1 MREILFRA
9 WWKDGGGLVDQNAYV
24 IRSNGT
30 VEFPEGGW
38 DLWGSDD
45 SHLVV
50 LEQFTG
56 LHDATKWEDLT
67 DAERDE
73 WIKAGHTKEDWKG
86 RRIFDGDIVGFTA
99 ENELWEPQYY
109 EGTVYFCDGTFWV
122 DCGKDSDDC
131 DVLFSIGHAKLCD
144 ESLQIIGNIHDN
156 PMMLEV

>member
-45 SHLVV
+45 SNLVV

-56 LHDATKWEDLT
+56 LT
-67 DAERDE
+67 DRNG
-73 WIKAGHTKEDWKG
+73 K
-86 RRIFDGDIVGFTA
+86 RIFEGDIVGFTA

-144 ESLQIIGNIHDN
+144 ESLQVIGNIHDN
-156 PMMLEV
+156 PRLLEETK

>member
-24 IRSNGT
+24 IRPNGT
-30 VEFPEGGW
+30 IEFPEGGW

-73 WIKAGHTKEDWKG
+73 WIKSGHTKEDWKG
-86 RRIFDGDIVGFTA
+86 RRIFEGDIIEVDFDNDGPTIGKQKAFIEYSQHYTA
-99 ENELWEPQYY
+99 FMVRPIKDWAFCEMT
-109 EGTVYFCDGTFWV
+109 EGKV
-122 DCGKDSDDC
+122 
-131 DVLFSIGHAKLCD
+131 
-144 ESLQIIGNIHDN
+144 IGNIHDN
-156 PMMLEV
+156 PEQVEAR